1 MLDNDQVV
9 VKNEAEKWMEV
20 WVWVVCV
27 CECDVFAV
35 IQSRE
40 VREGLSDKLT
50 LK

>member
-9 VKNEAEKWMEV
+9 VKNKAEKWMEV
-20 WVWVVCV
+20 SMRGVCV
-27 CECDVFAV
+27 CDVFAV